1 MITFV
6 CFNFVQLC
14 TLVVILDK
22 LQSVFC
28 NEKNRCVF
36 FFFTSWA
43 LQSILDFQIF
53 AGTILTFQEIH
64 LQMSLSRASSN
75 HCTYK
80 LFTACWA
87 LAIPSFSVG

>member
-1 MITFV
+1 MKKIGGVFV
-6 CFNFVQLC
+6 FV
-14 TLVVILDK
+14 
-22 LQSVFC
+22 
-28 NEKNRCVF
+28 

-64 LQMSLSRASSN
+64 LQMSLSQASSN

-87 LAIPSFSVG
+87 PAIPEFFRRLNHLVLTMTL